1 MSAASCCDLDDF
13 IKAMA
18 DETRQEILRLLG
30 QHEMCVSELEAFL
43 TVHQPTVSH
52 HLAVLRRANLVTARR
67 EGRRVYYQ
75 TNAECVTT
83 CCGEILNRF
92 GTGQGEGDKEVLDHE

>member
-1 MSAASCCDLDDF
+1 MNAASCCDVDDF

-30 QHEMCVSELEAFL
+30 QYEMCVSDLEAL
-43 TVHQPTVSH
+43 LIVHQPIVSH
-52 HLAVLRRANLVTARR
+52 HLAVLRRANLVTARQ

-75 TNAECVTT
+75 ANAECVTT
-83 CCGEILNRF
+83 CCGEIP
-92 GTGQGEGDKEVLDHE
+92 